1 MSEEPKKKRKHRKH
15 TINDFYHGN
24 KLHKEK
30 YGFIEID
37 NTEYYK
43 KDNGYFAVPEF
54 LLRKPTPEERKEI
67 VVNYI
72 IAHNGEYI
80 DMFALADK
88 LCISKRLMQTILKSF
103 REEKIIEVIHTFDDN
118 GKQLRNKYR
127 YIGEPCE
134 RYGSGLTLDMLYD
147 TENKAGFRDW
157 DWEDYKFKKDG
168 AWHELDDVADYKIG
182 RRHLRRTYLES
193 VNVGEAY
200 GVKNAKYFVL
210 RYSHWIS
217 NKENKPT
224 PLEHIKL
231 NHITGE
237 MYDDRPGSFSADG
250 TKKYE
255 LETLDKLFV
264 FALFGV
270 VFAAEY
276 NGDKE
281 NPQIHLFDPRA
292 DEDYITFT
300 YWGDNLL
307 HLTWDANE
315 DREHE
320 LQLIGE
326 FTSK

>member
-1 MSEEPKKKRKHRKH
+1 MDDKKKRKHRKH

-37 NTEYYK
+37 NPEYYK
-43 KDNGYFAVPEF
+43 KNNGYFAVSEF
-54 LLRKPTPEERKEI
+54 LIRNPTPEERKEI
-67 VVNYI
+67 IVNYI
-72 IAHNGEYI
+72 IAHNEEHI
-80 DMFALADK
+80 DMFALAEK
-88 LCISKRLMQTILKSF
+88 LCISERLMQMILKSL
-103 REEKIIEVIHTFDDN
+103 REEKIIEVIHTFDNN
-118 GKQLRNKYR
+118 GKQRRNKYR

-168 AWHELDDVADYKIG
+168 NWHELDDVTDYKIG
-182 RRHLRRTYLES
+182 RRHSRRTYLES
-193 VNVGEAY
+193 VKADEAY
-200 GVKNAKYFVL
+200 GVKDARYFVL

-217 NKENKPT
+217 NKDNKPT
-224 PLEHIKL
+224 PTNHIKI
-231 NHITGE
+231 NHLTE
-237 MYDDRPGSFSADG
+237 ETYDDRPGSYSADG

-255 LETLDKLFV
+255 LGKLDKVFV

-270 VFAAEY
+270 FFAAEY
-276 NGDKE
+276 NGEKE
-281 NPQIHLFDPRA
+281 NPQIHLFDPRI

-300 YWGDNLL
+300 YWGDNIL
-307 HLTWDANE
+307 HLAWDAGEERNN
-315 DREHE
+315 